1 MTARVAGALLM
12 ALGAALAALPA
23 FGWYSAPPVGAPTH
37 ASGFAGAGQL
47 WALPLVG
54 AMTVLSG
61 AALVSARP
69 EGARDTARRV
79 GVAAA
84 LGGAVALGL
93 ALWAAADPRLELT
106 AALPG
111 GRETVPA
118 TTTLEAAA
126 IVTPF
131 VAGAILL
138 LGLGIAW
145 AGRRR

>member
-1 MTARVAGALLM
+1 MIARVAGAALM

-23 FGWYSAPPVGAPTH
+23 FGWYSAPPVGARTH

-47 WALPLVG
+47 WAMPLIG
-54 AMTVLSG
+54 AMTVLAG

-69 EGARDTARRV
+69 EAARETARWV
-79 GVAAA
+79 GALAAV
-84 LGGAVALGL
+84 GGAVALGL
-93 ALWAAADPRLELT
+93 ALWAAVDPRLELT
-106 AALPG
+106 VALPG

-118 TTTLEAAA
+118 TIALEAAA
-126 IVTPF
+126 IVAPV

-138 LGLGIAW
+138 LGLAVAW

>member
-69 EGARDTARRV
+69 EGARETARRV
-79 GVAAA
+79 GGVTAV
-84 LGGAVALGL
+84 GGAAALGL

-106 AALPG
+106 VALPG
-111 GRETVPA
+111 GTETVPA
-118 TTTLEAAA
+118 TATLEAAA
-126 IVTPF
+126 IVTPL
-131 VAGAILL
+131 VAGAILV
-138 LGLGIAW
+138 LGLAVAW
-145 AGRRR
+145 AGWRR

>member
-1 MTARVAGALLM
+1 MTARVAGAVLM

-23 FGWYSAPPVGAPTH
+23 FGWYSAPPVGVPTH

-61 AALVSARP
+61 AALVSAGQ
-69 EGARDTARRV
+69 ESARATARRV
-79 GVAAA
+79 GVVAAV
-84 LGGAVALGL
+84 GGAVALGL

-106 AALPG
+106 VALPS

-118 TTTLEAAA
+118 TTTLEPAA
-126 IVTPF
+126 IVTPLI
-131 VAGAILL
+131 AAAILL
-138 LGLGIAW
+138 LGLAVAW
-145 AGRRR
+145 AGRPR

>member
-1 MTARVAGALLM
+1 M

-69 EGARDTARRV
+69 EGARETARRV
-79 GVAAA
+79 GVMAAVGGAAA
-84 LGGAVALGL
+84 LG
-93 ALWAAADPRLELT
+93 P
-106 AALPG
+106 
-111 GRETVPA
+111 PA
-118 TTTLEAAA
+118 
-126 IVTPF
+126 
-131 VAGAILL
+131 L
-138 LGLGIAW
+138 LGRFRPSPARPSGKKTL
-145 AGRRR
+145 